1 MEEEEAQK
9 LQKEEKDIIVEE
21 DIIITA
27 SRKNGVD
34 KTKKNKKVK
43 KSRSYSLWIE
53 EVRCI

>member
-1 MEEEEAQK
+1 MEEEAQK

-43 KSRSYSLWIE
+43 ESRSYSLWIE
-53 EVRCI
+53 EIRCI

>member
-9 LQKEEKDIIVEE
+9 LQKDIIVEE

-43 KSRSYSLWIE
+43 ESRSYSLWIE
-53 EVRCI
+53 EIRCI